1 MRDNDIKANILL
13 IIMLMVFLPALL
25 MGCGAVVNEDIET
38 DMSNQEEPVD
48 KEENVSMK
56 QSAELLMNKGGL
68 EEDSAYGT
76 VEQLQELGVSP
87 LLTVEVVSKKR
98 GLTLRVVDEEGTTY
112 YLGYGG
118 MGYLEIIRL
127 GTTDG
132 KILYAPEE

>member
-1 MRDNDIKANILL
+1 MRYNGIHTNILL
-13 IIMLMVFLPALL
+13 ISMLVFFLPASF
-25 MGCGAVVNEDIET
+25 MGCGAAVNEDIET
-38 DMSNQEEPVD
+38 ETSNQEEPVN
-48 KEENVSMK
+48 KEDASME

-76 VEQLQELGVSP
+76 VEQLQELGVPS

-98 GLTLRVVDEEGTTY
+98 GLTLRVVDEDGTTY